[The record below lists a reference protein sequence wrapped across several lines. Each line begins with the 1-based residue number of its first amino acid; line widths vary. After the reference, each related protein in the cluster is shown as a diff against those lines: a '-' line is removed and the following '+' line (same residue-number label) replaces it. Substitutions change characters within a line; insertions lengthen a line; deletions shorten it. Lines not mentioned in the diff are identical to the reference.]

1 MLRGTLQI
9 VPRVAAFITVTDQ
22 VIIHYV
28 ILGVMTSF
36 IVSFYLLTKA

>member
-9 VPRVAAFITVTDQ
+9 VPRVAAFITIADQ

-28 ILGVMTSF
+28 
-36 IVSFYLLTKA
+36 Y